1 VYNLGENYTKGGAAM
16 RSFDEF
22 AEYCEKFYPELTYEI
37 VNGIKDVP
45 EDQRTISKSEWEF
58 IEQLIFRSNLA
69 FLRWYHENLH
79 EEQN

>member
-1 VYNLGENYTKGGAAM
+1 M

-22 AEYCEKFYPELTYEI
+22 KEFCEKYYPELTYEI
-37 VNGIKDVP
+37 ASGLKDVP
-45 EDQRTISKSEWEF
+45 NDQRTISKSEWEF